1 MSVVAQPIDVP
12 RRVAA
17 SGQRFYVNMAAACL
31 AVAVLGFAPTY
42 WIPMMQGT
50 LNVSPITHL
59 HGLFFYGW
67 TALYLAQAWLVRDR
81 KLTRHR
87 ELGVIG
93 VSLATGMCFVG
104 LAAAIGTL
112 KKFEPT
118 PMADAARA
126 FSVVPVTGIAFF
138 AVLVAVALAKVKQPE
153 VHKRLLLVAT
163 VSLLNAAVGRW
174 FAVFLAPPI
183 PDALQGAIG
192 PPPVAISLMPALVA
206 DLLIV
211 AAMIHDKRTRGR
223 VHRAYWIAGG
233 ALVAVQ
239 VLRVPLSAT
248 RAWSRVA
255 ELLVALSP

>member
-1 MSVVAQPIDVP
+1 MTVVAQPIDVA

-17 SGQRFYVNMAAACL
+17 GGQRFYVNMAAACM
-31 AVAVLGFAPTY
+31 AVALLGFAPTY

-67 TALYLAQAWLVRDR
+67 TGLYLTQAWLVRER
-81 KLTRHR
+81 RLTRHR

-118 PMADAARA
+118 ATAEAARA
-126 FSVVPVTGIAFF
+126 FSIVPVTGIVFF
-138 AVLVAVALAKVKQPE
+138 AVLVTVASAKVRQPD

-174 FAVFLAPPI
+174 FAVFLAPPV
-183 PDALQGAIG
+183 PDGSSGRQSVR
-192 PPPVAISLMPALVA
+192 PRSWVSLLPGTGRGSPHRRRHDPRQAGREA
-206 DLLIV
+206 GSIV
-211 AAMIHDKRTRGR
+211 FT
-223 VHRAYWIAGG
+223 
-233 ALVAVQ
+233 Q
-239 VLRVPLSAT
+239 
-248 RAWSRVA
+248 
-255 ELLVALSP
+255 

>member
-1 MSVVAQPIDVP
+1 MTVVAQPIGVA

-17 SGQRFYVNMAAACL
+17 AGQRFYVNMAAACL

-67 TALYLAQAWLVRDR
+67 TALYLAQAWLVRER
-81 KLTRHR
+81 RLTRHR

-126 FSVVPVTGIAFF
+126 FSVIPVTGIVFF
-138 AVLVAVALAKVKQPE
+138 
-153 VHKRLLLVAT
+153 
-163 VSLLNAAVGRW
+163 
-174 FAVFLAPPI
+174 
-183 PDALQGAIG
+183 
-192 PPPVAISLMPALVA
+192 
-206 DLLIV
+206 
-211 AAMIHDKRTRGR
+211 
-223 VHRAYWIAGG
+223 VHRVYWIAGG
-233 ALVAVQ
+233 SLLAIQ
-239 VLRVPLSAT
+239 FLRIPLSAT
-248 RAWSRVA
+248 GAWSRAA
-255 ELLVALSP
+255 EFLVALSP

>member
-1 MSVVAQPIDVP
+1 
-12 RRVAA
+12 
-17 SGQRFYVNMAAACL
+17 
-31 AVAVLGFAPTY
+31 
-42 WIPMMQGT
+42 MQGT
-50 LNVSPITHL
+50 LNVSPITDL

-112 KKFEPT
+112 KKFEPASQEWPT
-118 PMADAARA
+118 SPSGARA
-126 FSVVPVTGIAFF
+126 FSAAHAVTGEQRSSPSC
-138 AVLVAVALAKVKQPE
+138 VAVALAKVKQPE

-163 VSLLNAAVGRW
+163 VSLLNAAVGRR

-192 PPPVAISLMPALVA
+192 SAPGRHLVDACPGRGSA
-206 DLLIV
+206 DCRC
-211 AAMIHDKRTRGR
+211 HDSRQADARPGPSCGP
-223 VHRAYWIAGG
+223 IAGG

-239 VLRVPLSAT
+239 VLRVPLS
-248 RAWSRVA
+248 RDPRV
-255 ELLVALSP
+255 VARR

>member
-1 MSVVAQPIDVP
+1 MTVVAQPIDVA

-17 SGQRFYVNMAAACL
+17 GGQRFYVNMAAACV

-42 WIPMMQGT
+42 WIPMMRGT

-67 TALYLAQAWLVRDR
+67 TGLYLAQAWLVHQR

-87 ELGVIG
+87 EFGVVG
-93 VSLATGMCFVG
+93 VSLATGMCFLG

-118 PMADAARA
+118 ATAEAARA
-126 FSVVPVTGIAFF
+126 FSIVPVTGIVFF
-138 AVLVAVALAKVKQPE
+138 AVLVTVALAKVRQPE

-174 FAVFLAPPI
+174 FAVFLAPPVPVGI
-183 PDALQGAIG
+183 QGAVG
-192 PPPVAISLMPALVA
+192 VPPVWVSLMPGLVA

-211 AAMIHDKRTRGR
+211 AAMIHDKRTRGQ
-223 VHRAYWIAGG
+223 VHRVYWIAGG
-233 ALVAVQ
+233 SLVALQ
-239 VLRVPLSAT
+239 FLRIPLSAT
-248 RAWSRVA
+248 GAWSRVA
-255 ELLVALSP
+255 EFLVGLSP